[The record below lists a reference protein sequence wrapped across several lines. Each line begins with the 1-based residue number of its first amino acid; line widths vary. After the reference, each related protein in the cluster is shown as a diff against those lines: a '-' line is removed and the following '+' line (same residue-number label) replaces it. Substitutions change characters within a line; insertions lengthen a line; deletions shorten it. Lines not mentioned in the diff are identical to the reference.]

1 MRDLH
6 NINVK
11 IVKDMKINR
20 KGKIMLSILFV
31 VAILSCSVMIACA
44 EEKDDRTCSI
54 TLELQDAGMMKENQ
68 RFQVYRIGEAEM
80 EGELRYRLMN
90 VYQYLGVDLNQLYLA
105 GQQREAARRF
115 RSALSLSTLIREG
128 CTDQDGKLCFGGLSP
143 GVYLVTLSG
152 YPSDIEIEPFLVF
165 LPHYIAGDW
174 EYHPRITPKVSYHT
188 EKTANGKRDEV
199 AKTGD
204 RRGVQLYLIMLSGS
218 LIAAAGVMM
227 KRGWE
232 RWEKRNGD

>member
-1 MRDLH
+1 
-6 NINVK
+6 
-11 IVKDMKINR
+11 MKRN
-20 KGKIMLSILFV
+20 KKEKNLFSLGFV
-31 VAILSCSVMIACA
+31 LIAFFCSVCICSAKENA
-44 EEKDDRTCSI
+44 EWLCSI
-54 TLELQDAGMMKENQ
+54 TLELQDTGMMKGNYG
-68 RFQVYRIGEAEM
+68 FQVYRIGEAEM

-128 CTDQDGKLCFGGLSP
+128 CTDQEGKLCFESMSP
-143 GVYLVTLSG
+143 GVYLVIQSG

-165 LPHYIAGDW
+165 LPYYIDGAW
-174 EYHPRITPKVSYHT
+174 EYHPRIVPKVRYHT

-204 RRGVQLYLIMLSGS
+204 SPGVQVYLVLLSGS
-218 LIAAAGVMM
+218 LMAAAGVMM

-232 RWEKRNGD
+232 R